1 MCHTRNGT
9 HRNSYNLNLTLM
21 KMEKRTKRDKGLD
34 VIYLITTVQIAL
46 IVLYCTGLIE
56 WPVWVV
62 LLPMFVVA
70 VCGMIFL
77 LIACVAA
84 AIMLT
89 MVFIKR
95 RKGNDSKN
103 NTKG

>member
-1 MCHTRNGT
+1 
-9 HRNSYNLNLTLM
+9 
-21 KMEKRTKRDKGLD
+21 MEKRTKRDKGLD

-46 IVLYCTGLIE
+46 IVLYRTGLIE

-95 RKGNDSKN
+95 RKGNDSKS

>member
-1 MCHTRNGT
+1 
-9 HRNSYNLNLTLM
+9 
-21 KMEKRTKRDKGLD
+21 MEKRTKRDKGLD

-77 LIACVAA
+77 LIACVAE

-95 RKGNDSKN
+95 RKGNDSKS

>member
-1 MCHTRNGT
+1 
-9 HRNSYNLNLTLM
+9 M

-56 WPVWVV
+56 WPVCVV

-95 RKGNDSKN
+95 RKGNDSKS

>member
-1 MCHTRNGT
+1 
-9 HRNSYNLNLTLM
+9 M

-84 AIMLT
+84 AIMQT

-95 RKGNDSKN
+95 RKGNDSKS

>member
-1 MCHTRNGT
+1 
-9 HRNSYNLNLTLM
+9 M
-21 KMEKRTKRDKGLD
+21 KMEKRTKRDKGLE

-56 WPVWVV
+56 WPVW
-62 LLPMFVVA
+62 
-70 VCGMIFL
+70 MIFL

-95 RKGNDSKN
+95 RKGNDSKS

>member
-1 MCHTRNGT
+1 
-9 HRNSYNLNLTLM
+9 M

-62 LLPMFVVA
+62 FLPMFVVA

-95 RKGNDSKN
+95 RKGNDSKS

>member
-1 MCHTRNGT
+1 
-9 HRNSYNLNLTLM
+9 
-21 KMEKRTKRDKGLD
+21 MEKRTKREKGLD

-62 LLPMFVVA
+62 LLPMFVIA

-95 RKGNDSKN
+95 RKGNDSKS

>member
-1 MCHTRNGT
+1 
-9 HRNSYNLNLTLM
+9 
-21 KMEKRTKRDKGLD
+21 MEKRTKQDKALD

-56 WPVWVV
+56 WPIWVV
-62 LLPMFVVA
+62 LLPIFVLSA
-70 VCGMIFL
+70 CGMIFL

-95 RKGNDSKN
+95 RKGNDSKS

>member
-1 MCHTRNGT
+1 
-9 HRNSYNLNLTLM
+9 
-21 KMEKRTKRDKGLD
+21 MEKRTKRDKGLD

-77 LIACVAA
+77 LIACVAV

-95 RKGNDSKN
+95 RKGNDSKS